1 MMEKKS
7 LDIIE
12 NDYANKNMGIDDY
25 SLIKDSQFK
34 SHRINF
40 FLFYQNYENPIIQNV
55 L

>member
-1 MMEKKS
+1 
-7 LDIIE
+7 
-12 NDYANKNMGIDDY
+12 MGIDDY